1 MLQDNQV
8 QIKLGTNLSGVPQYG
23 DLTQI
28 ITPKVAIKED
38 LVVAFTLGAL
48 ANLFILNAN
57 TPSGNAYITG
67 DSYEAIN
74 GGYILKN
81 ATLNTHTTDTVI
93 VGSRIGNLGIL
104 YDKNNDE
111 VIHLEK
117 DTTTD
122 KVIGRKIVHVIFSTD
137 LTDGVALSDN
147 HIQLNFVIWDDVNNQ
162 LKAVDIEAGDYKVI
176 FNRAYNKGTLSIAQL
191 NGTVKEDYNLG
202 GFAEDELLD
211 LNVPKPFYVTATAN
225 SDITIGSDKKV
236 IVTIGATAGDTVV
249 KDSGG
254 NTLDMTIE
262 QLDTVVFDE
271 FNKSLFE
278 LANGT
283 AYFETILKPQRATVK
298 SSSDVEVD
306 LRDTIATNIIYQGN
320 VLILQGV
327 K

>member
-1 MLQDNQV
+1 MVLKNKIIV
-8 QIKLGTNLSGVPQYG
+8 AGLITTLFSLSGCGDRGKAAIEGHVYYSDGVLFGVTLDPVLNENGQYN
-23 DLTQI
+23 
-28 ITPKVAIKED
+28 VANEQGNTK
-38 LVVAFTLGAL
+38 GAI
-48 ANLFILNAN
+48 A
-57 TPSGNAYITG
+57 PDHY
-67 DSYEAIN
+67 
-74 GGYILKN
+74 
-81 ATLNTHTTDTVI
+81 V
-93 VGSRIGNLGIL
+93 
-104 YDKNNDE
+104 YDNENDE
-111 VIHLEK
+111 VIYLEK
-117 DTTTD
+117 DPATD
-122 KVIGRKIVHVIFSTD
+122 KVIGRKIVHIIFSTD

-147 HIQLNFVIWDDVNNQ
+147 HIQFNFVIWDDVNNQ
-162 LKAVDIEAGDYKVI
+162 LTAVDIEAGDYKVI

-225 SDITIGSDKKV
+225 SDITIGADKKV
-236 IVTIGATAGDTVV
+236 IVTVGATAGATVV

-283 AYFETILKPQRATVK
+283 AYFETILKPQNATVK
-298 SSSDVEVD
+298 SSSDIEVD
-306 LRDTIATNIIYQGN
+306 LSDTIATNIIYQGN